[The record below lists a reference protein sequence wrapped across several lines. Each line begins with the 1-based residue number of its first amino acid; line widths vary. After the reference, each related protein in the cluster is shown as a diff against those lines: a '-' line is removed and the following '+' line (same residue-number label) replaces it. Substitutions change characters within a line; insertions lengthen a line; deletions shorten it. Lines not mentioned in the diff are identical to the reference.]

1 MNATATIA
9 PAPQHMDALRQ
20 ANEVRLARAG
30 LKRRVAD
37 GEVSAAEVVRASP
50 WEARNM
56 TVFELL
62 MSQRRWGRT
71 RSRSLL
77 ARTEV
82 PETKQLG
89 KLTERQRRAVVDV
102 LRRTP

>member
-1 MNATATIA
+1 MNATATMP
-9 PAPQHMDALRQ
+9 PAPQHMNALRQ

-37 GEVSAAEVVRASP
+37 GEVSAAEVVRACP
-50 WEARNM
+50 WEARTM

-62 MSQRRWGRT
+62 TSQHRWGRT
-71 RSRSLL
+71 RSRSFL

-82 PETKQLG
+82 PETKRLG
-89 KLTERQRRAVVDV
+89 ALTARQRGALVAGLQRS
-102 LRRTP
+102 R

>member
-1 MNATATIA
+1 MDATATYT

-20 ANEVRLARAG
+20 ANEVRLARAE

-37 GEVSAAEVVRASP
+37 GEIGAAEVVGTCP
-50 WEARNM
+50 WEARTM

-71 RSRSLL
+71 RSRSFL
-77 ARTEV
+77 ASTEV
-82 PETKQLG
+82 PEIKRLG
-89 KLTERQRRAVVDV
+89 ALTERQRNAVIAA
-102 LRRTP
+102 LRRAP